1 MRIKSTHFGIRW
13 NDVCAMLMFMVE
25 LIKNYNNDDIIIKI
39 MQMFKH
45 CHSFTDPNWMQWI
58 LVGGIVGGIVVV
70 LGLIS
75 VINLC
80 LCMPGNTEGAGGM

>member
-1 MRIKSTHFGIRW
+1 
-13 NDVCAMLMFMVE
+13 
-25 LIKNYNNDDIIIKI
+25 
-39 MQMFKH
+39 MFKH